1 MAVEDPGYQPPR
13 LLFRS
18 HGLQVAG
25 VPVDDEGLVVDA
37 LPPDA
42 RFVYVTPSRQYPLGM
57 AMSLPR
63 RIALL
68 AWAERHDAA
77 IIEDDYDSEFRYG
90 GRPIEPLHARHERP
104 GHLRRLAVEVHAAHP
119 PAGLRGDAAAAA
131 QGRARGQVR
140 DRLAHAAA
148 GPGALASFID
158 EGWLARHVRKLR
170 NVYRERHQTLLEG
183 LATELADDL
192 AVIPSAAGCTSALAT
207 RLPVDQV
214 EQVALHAEA
223 DGVGVQRL
231 SWFRVEHPP
240 LAGLALG
247 YGIAADRIGEG
258 LRRLRR
264 AFDRVNAGAG

>member
-1 MAVEDPGYQPPR
+1 M
-13 LLFRS
+13 
-18 HGLQVAG
+18 
-25 VPVDDEGLVVDA
+25 DA
-37 LPPDA
+37 LPPGA
-42 RFVYVTPSRQYPLGM
+42 RLVYVTPSHQYPLGM

-90 GRPIEPLHARHERP
+90 GRPIEPLQTLDTSGRVIYVGSLSKTMLP
-104 GHLRRLAVEVHAAHP
+104 TLRLGFVVTPPPLREAVQ
-119 PAGLRGDAAAAA
+119 RGE
-131 QGRARGQVR
+131 VR

-148 GPGALASFID
+148 GPGGTRQLHRRGLA
-158 EGWLARHVRKLR
+158 GAARPQAAQRLPR
-170 NVYRERHQTLLEG
+170 AAPDLLEG

-192 AVIPSAAGCTSALAT
+192 AVIPSVRGAARQRHWQHGCRSK
-207 RLPVDQV
+207 V

-231 SWFRVEHPP
+231 SWFRGEQPP

-247 YGIAADRIGEG
+247 YGGIAADHIGEG
-258 LRRLRR
+258 LRRLHA
-264 AFDRVNAGAG
+264 AFHPA